1 MAKPSIARDLAEV
14 ANRLVEIRRNI
25 EPTLTELRDS
35 QPGYPTSTTGG
46 GAPQLGA
53 DGKPAGLDRYLSHPD
68 PAAADL
74 RTLTTVVSR
83 IRTDVATLHSIV
95 GTWTAAPASGE
106 DTTPSRGSD
115 CQVCTRW
122 VANSESDR
130 IRAGLCMACYRDW
143 RRAIDGNP
151 WIERALW
158 AHQRRRSLLE
168 KEGELA

>member
-25 EPTLTELRDS
+25 EATLTELRDS

-46 GAPQLGA
+46 GAPQLSA

-74 RTLTTVVSR
+74 RTLTTVVHR
-83 IRTDVATLHSIV
+83 IRTDVTTLHAIV
-95 GTWTAAPASGE
+95 GTWTAKPTTDDGE
-106 DTTPSRGSD
+106 PTRGSD

-122 VANSESDR
+122 VANTDADR
-130 IRAGLCMACYRDW
+130 IRAGLCMACYKDW
-143 RRAIDGNP
+143 RRAIDDNP
-151 WIERALW
+151 WVERSLW
-158 AHQRRRSLLE
+158 AHRRRQRLTEELE
-168 KEGELA
+168 PTT